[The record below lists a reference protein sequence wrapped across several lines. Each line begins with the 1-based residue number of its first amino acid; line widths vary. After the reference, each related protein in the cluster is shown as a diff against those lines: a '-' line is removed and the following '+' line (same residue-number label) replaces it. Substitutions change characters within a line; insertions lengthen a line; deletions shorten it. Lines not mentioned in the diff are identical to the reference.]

1 MNKEID
7 TMVAYLT
14 TECGNTAEEMF
25 ERMSVIEVYLCRSG
39 EMLAE
44 AKRIL
49 RKKKSSEISAT
60 IIAIAKEQCLSAKVQ
75 NALLDSICEEE
86 SYLVDRLDRL
96 NSTCTHQLDSL
107 RSKLSYEKESI
118 RLNNTGY

>member
-44 AKRIL
+44 AKRTL
-49 RKKKSSEISAT
+49 RKKKKRA
-60 IIAIAKEQCLSAKVQ
+60 
-75 NALLDSICEEE
+75 
-86 SYLVDRLDRL
+86 R
-96 NSTCTHQLDSL
+96 
-107 RSKLSYEKESI
+107 
-118 RLNNTGY
+118 